1 MSIFQGILKK
11 FNGIP
16 NLKADSPHLMTREL
30 GAIPFET
37 AFRITHP
44 ESGTAPVLFCSP
56 HSSADYPEEFL
67 AASRLDPNALRKSED
82 MDVDVLFKDVVDL
95 GGSLMVATF
104 PRAFLDVNRE
114 PYELDPHMFDERLP
128 AFVNTQ
134 SLRVLSG
141 LGTVPRTVGDGQ
153 DIYAKKLPLAVALA
167 RIEGLYK
174 PFHRGLER
182 ALMTMKRKHGSAIL
196 MDCHSM
202 PSQAVQ
208 RMGQPQCD
216 IVIGDRF
223 GSSADS
229 AIPDIIEHALRSA
242 GYTVARNRP
251 YAGGFITEHYGDPS
265 NEVHAIQIEIN
276 RALYMDERRM
286 IRLPTFDR
294 LRSDLALMA
303 RDLIAFAEDWGPVSR
318 LAAE

>member
-1 MSIFQGILKK
+1 MTT
-11 FNGIP
+11 
-16 NLKADSPHLMTREL
+16 ADE
-30 GAIPFET
+30 AIPFEI
-37 AFRITHP
+37 AFRMTHP
-44 ESGTAPVLFCSP
+44 ESGPAPVLFCSP
-56 HSSADYPEEFL
+56 HSSADYPAEFL
-67 AASRLDPNALRKSED
+67 MASRLDSLSLRKSED
-82 MDVDVLFKDVVDL
+82 MDVDVLFKDVVEL

-114 PYELDPHMFDERLP
+114 PYELDPHMFEERLP

-153 DIYAKKLPLAVALA
+153 DIYAKKLPLAEAFS
-167 RIEGLYK
+167 RIETLYK

-182 ALMTMKRKHGSAIL
+182 ALTTMKRRHGSAIL

-216 IVIGDRF
+216 IVIGDRY

-229 AIPDIIEHALRSA
+229 AIPDVIEHALRSA

-286 IRLPTFDR
+286 VRLPTFER

>member
-1 MSIFQGILKK
+1 MSATEETVRFQ
-11 FNGIP
+11 
-16 NLKADSPHLMTREL
+16 D
-30 GAIPFET
+30 
-37 AFRITHP
+37 AFRINHP
-44 ESGTAPVLFCSP
+44 DSGAAPVLFCSP
-56 HSSADYPEEFL
+56 HSNSDYSVEFL
-67 AASRLDPNALRKSED
+67 LSSRLDHLSIRRSED
-82 MDVDVLFKDVVDL
+82 MDVDTLFADVVGL
-95 GGSLMVATF
+95 GGSLIVASF
-104 PRAFLDVNRE
+104 PRAFIDVNRE
-114 PYELDPHMFDERLP
+114 PYELDPHMFEERLP

-153 DIYAKKLPLAVALA
+153 EIYARKLKLSEAFS

-196 MDCHSM
+196 IDCHSM

-216 IVIGDRF
+216 VVIGDRF
-223 GSSADS
+223 GTSADPS
-229 AIPDIIEHALRSA
+229 IPDLIENTLREA

-251 YAGGFITEHYGDPS
+251 YAGGFITEHYGDPA
-265 NEVHAIQIEIN
+265 NEVHAIQLEIN
-276 RALYMDERRM
+276 RALYMDERLM
-286 IRLPTFDR
+286 VRLPEFDR
-294 LRSDLALMA
+294 LRADLALMA
-303 RDLIAFAEDWGPVSR
+303 RDLIVFAEDWGSVSR

>member
-1 MSIFQGILKK
+1 MSAEQ
-11 FNGIP
+11 P
-16 NLKADSPHLMTREL
+16 AS
-30 GAIPFET
+30 PFET
-37 AFRITHP
+37 AYRIEHP
-44 ESGTAPVLFCSP
+44 ECGPAPVLFCSP
-56 HSSADYPEEFL
+56 HSSAEYPEAFV
-67 AASRLDPNALRKSED
+67 AASRLDSLALRKSED
-82 MDVDVLFKDVVDL
+82 MDVDVLFGDVVAL
-95 GGSLMVATF
+95 GGSLMVASF
-104 PRAFLDVNRE
+104 PRAYLDVNRE

-128 AFVNTQ
+128 PFVNTQ

-153 DIYAKKLPLAVALA
+153 DIYSKKIPLADAFA

-196 MDCHSM
+196 IDCHSM

-216 IVIGDRF
+216 VVIGDRF

-229 AIPDIIEHALRSA
+229 AIPDMIEHALREA

-251 YAGGFITEHYGDPS
+251 YAGGFITEHYGDPA

-286 IRLPTFDR
+286 LRLPTFDR
-294 LRSDLALMA
+294 LRTDLALVA
-303 RDLIAFAEDWGPVSR
+303 RDLIAFAQDWRAVSR

>member
-1 MSIFQGILKK
+1 MSAPDTTVPFQ
-11 FNGIP
+11 
-16 NLKADSPHLMTREL
+16 D
-30 GAIPFET
+30 
-37 AFRITHP
+37 AFRIEHP
-44 ESGTAPVLFCSP
+44 DAGPSPVLFCSP
-56 HSSADYPEEFL
+56 HSNADYPAAFL
-67 AASRLDPNALRKSED
+67 SSSRLDHLSIRRSED
-82 MDVDVLFKDVVDL
+82 MDVDMLFADVTAL
-95 GGSLMVATF
+95 GGSLMVAKF

-114 PYELDPHMFDERLP
+114 PYELDPQMFEERLP
-128 AFVNTQ
+128 TFANSR

-153 DIYAKKLPLAVALA
+153 EIYAGKIKLSEAFS

-182 ALMTMKRKHGSAIL
+182 ALMTMKRKHGHAIL
-196 MDCHSM
+196 IDCHSM

-208 RMGQPQCD
+208 RMGQSQCD

-223 GSSADS
+223 GTSTDA
-229 AIPDIIEHALRSA
+229 AIPDLIENVLRQA

-251 YAGGFITEHYGDPS
+251 YAGGFITEHYGDPV
-265 NEVHAIQIEIN
+265 NEVHALQLEIN

-286 IRLPTFDR
+286 VRLPEFEQ
-294 LRSDLALMA
+294 LRANLTLMA
-303 RDLIAFAEDWGPVSR
+303 RDLIACAEDWGTLSR

>member
-1 MSIFQGILKK
+1 MSTERAAF
-11 FNGIP
+11 
-16 NLKADSPHLMTREL
+16 
-30 GAIPFET
+30 PFET
-37 AFRITHP
+37 AFRMTHP
-44 ESGTAPVLFCSP
+44 ESGPAPVLFCSP
-56 HSSADYPEEFL
+56 HSSASYPAAFL
-67 AASRLDPNALRKSED
+67 AASRLDPITLRKSED
-82 MDVDVLFKDVVDL
+82 MDVDILFQDVVAL

-114 PYELDPHMFDERLP
+114 PYELDAHMFDEKLP

-141 LGTVPRTVGDGQ
+141 LGTIPRTVGDGQ
-153 DIYAKKLPLAVALA
+153 DIYTKRLPLADAFL
-167 RIEGLYK
+167 RIEQLYK

-182 ALMTMKRKHGSAIL
+182 ALLTMKRKHGSVIL

-216 IVIGDRF
+216 IVIGDRY

-229 AIPDIIEHALRSA
+229 AIPDVIEHALRSA

-265 NEVHAIQIEIN
+265 NEIHAVQIEIN

-286 IRLPTFDR
+286 VRLPAFER

-303 RDLIAFAEDWGPVSR
+303 RDLIAFADDWGPVSR